1 VGRLARQMSD
11 DQEMAAAVA
20 AHDRLAAEEAPE
32 EREEIWN
39 LRPRRMAELIELG
52 QQRIIEPLLVAIE
65 AARQRNEPLDHVLFH
80 GPPGLGKTTL
90 AHIIAAEMES
100 QIVTS
105 SGPAIERGGDLISI
119 LTHLERGDV
128 LFIDEVHRLAK
139 PVEELLY
146 PAMEDFAVDFI
157 FDKGIH
163 ARSHRYRLERFT
175 LVGGTT
181 RAGLLSSP
189 LRQRFGIFRDLDFYD
204 VEEVMRVV
212 KRSARILTV
221 PIDDEGATEIARR
234 SRGTLRIANRLLRRV
249 RDFAQVKGDGTVSRE
264 VARRGLELEG
274 VDEIGLTA
282 LDRRLLE
289 TIIAYYDGGPVGIEA
304 LAATLQEETDT
315 LVDVIEPYL
324 LKIGFVIRTPS
335 GRRASAAAYDHLGL
349 APGHTSAQLP
359 LTDEGARPA
368 RKRK

>member
-1 VGRLARQMSD
+1 MSD
-11 DQEMAAAVA
+11 DQETTGPALA
-20 AHDRLAAEEAPE
+20 AHDRLAAEEAPQ
-32 EREEIWN
+32 EREDIWN
-39 LRPRRMAELIELG
+39 LRPRRMEELVELG
-52 QQRIIEPLLVAIE
+52 QQRIIEPLLIAIE
-65 AARQRNEPLDHVLFH
+65 AARQREEPLEHVLFH

-90 AHIIAAEMES
+90 AHIIAAEMDS
-100 QIVTS
+100 QIVTA

-128 LFIDEVHRLAK
+128 LFIDEIHRLAK

-163 ARSHRYRLERFT
+163 ARSHRYRLEQFT

-189 LRQRFGIFRDLDFYD
+189 LRQRFGIFRDLDFYT
-204 VEEVMRVV
+204 VEEVTRVV
-212 KRSARILTV
+212 KRSARILEVT
-221 PIDDEGATEIARR
+221 IDDAGATEIARR

-249 RDFAQVKGDGTVSRE
+249 RDFAQVKGDGTVNCDT
-264 VARRGLELEG
+264 ARRALKMEG
-274 VDEIGLTA
+274 VDAIGLTQ
-282 LDRRLLE
+282 LDRRLLL
-289 TIIAYYDGGPVGIEA
+289 TIIDYYDGGPVGIEA

-335 GRRASAAAYDHLGL
+335 GRKASSSAYEHLGVEPGGKSGQL
-349 APGHTSAQLP
+349 ALGEDTGQSSRQS
-359 LTDEGARPA
+359 RQ
-368 RKRK
+368 R